1 METVTISKEEYFHLK
16 EDIQEI
22 KENYVSKSEIESLI
36 ETFEVLS
43 DEKLMN
49 SIRQSEREIKEGC
62 VQKLDDFDELLEWD
76 ILYFILLN
84 LKGM

>member
-1 METVTISKEEYFHLK
+1 METVTMPKEEYFHLK

-22 KENYVSKSEIESLI
+22 KENYVSKDEIESLI

-43 DEKLMN
+43 DEKLLN

-62 VQKLDDFDELLEWD
+62 VQKLDDFDELL
-76 ILYFILLN
+76 
-84 LKGM
+84 K